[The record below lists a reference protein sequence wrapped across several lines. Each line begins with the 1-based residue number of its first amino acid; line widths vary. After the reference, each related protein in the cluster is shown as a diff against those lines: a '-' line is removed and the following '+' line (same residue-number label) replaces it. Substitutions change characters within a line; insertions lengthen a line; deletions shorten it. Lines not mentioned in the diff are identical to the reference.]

1 MKELSCT
8 GIVESFEISGS
19 SEGKQGWFKL
29 EQAVITLD
37 SGNHTE
43 AQYGVSIDFVNESQ
57 DMKTSIELSP
67 QSAKRLA
74 DFIQIALSRGTKM
87 GILE

>member
-8 GIVESFEISGS
+8 GIVETCAISGS

-29 EQAVITLD
+29 EQAVVTLD

-43 AQYGVSIDFVNESQ
+43 VQYGVSIDFVNESQ

-74 DFIQIALSRGTKM
+74 DIIQIALSRGAKM

>member
-1 MKELSCT
+1 VKELSCT
-8 GIVESFEISGS
+8 GIVETLEVSGS

-29 EQAVITLD
+29 EYVVVALD
-37 SGNHTE
+37 SANHTE
-43 AQYGVSIDFVNESQ
+43 APYAVRIDFVNESQ

-74 DFIQIALSRGTKM
+74 DIIQIALSRGATM
-87 GILE
+87 GIP

>member
-8 GIVESFEISGS
+8 GIVETFVISGS

-29 EQAVITLD
+29 EQVVVTLD
-37 SGNHTE
+37 TGNHTE

-74 DFIQIALSRGTKM
+74 DIIQIALSRGAKI

>member
-1 MKELSCT
+1 MSCT
-8 GIVESFEISGS
+8 GIVETFEISGS

-29 EQAVITLD
+29 EQVVVTLD
-37 SGNHTE
+37 TGNHTE

-67 QSAKRLA
+67 PSAKRLA
-74 DFIQIALSRGTKM
+74 DIIQIALSRGTKM
-87 GILE
+87 GILEED

>member
-1 MKELSCT
+1 MSCT
-8 GIVESFEISGS
+8 GIVETVEISGS
-19 SEGKQGWFKL
+19 SERKQGWFKL
-29 EQAVITLD
+29 EQAVVTLD

-74 DFIQIALSRGTKM
+74 DIIQIALSRGAKM
-87 GILE
+87 GILSED

>member
-1 MKELSCT
+1 MSCT
-8 GIVESFEISGS
+8 GIVETFEISGS

-29 EQAVITLD
+29 GQVVVTLD
-37 SGNHTE
+37 SGNHTQ

-74 DFIQIALSRGTKM
+74 DIIQIALSRGAKM
-87 GILE
+87 GIVE

>member
-8 GIVESFEISGS
+8 GIVETFKISGS
-19 SEGKQGWFKL
+19 SEGEQGWFKL
-29 EQAVITLD
+29 QQAVVTLD

-43 AQYGVSIDFVNESQ
+43 NQYGVSIDFLNESQ
-57 DMKTSIELSP
+57 GMKTSIELSP

-74 DFIQIALSRGTKM
+74 DIIQIALSRGTKM

>member
-1 MKELSCT
+1 MSCS
-8 GIVESFEISGS
+8 GIVETFEISGS

-29 EQAVITLD
+29 GQAVVTLD
-37 SGNHTE
+37 NGNRTE
-43 AQYGVSIDFVNESQ
+43 TQYALNIDFINASQ
-57 DMKTSIELSP
+57 GMKTSIELSP

-74 DFIQIALSRGTKM
+74 DIIQNALTRGTKM